1 MKEIVVSKEKAVF
14 WMDEHGRWCNAHGLF
29 EHRKIIDY
37 FNACI
42 RKDQY
47 GYFVEQIRDNL
58 REKVYFRYEDTPL
71 FAVDINI
78 TEMPLIL
85 VLNTGNTAKLDPFLL
100 YVRNDCLYLRQN
112 EDCIK
117 FNERVL
123 IKLSHFIDVV
133 GNRYYF
139 CTEDSRYPI
148 PEA

>member
-1 MKEIVVSKEKAVF
+1 MQEIVISKEHAVF

-42 RKDQY
+42 RKDQK
-47 GYFVEQIRDNL
+47 GYFVEQIRDDV

-71 FAVDINI
+71 FAVDMLSDN
-78 TEMPLIL
+78 PLEV
-85 VLNTGNTAKLDPFLL
+85 VLNTGNSIKLDPRLL
-100 YVRNDCLYLRQN
+100 FVRDDNLYLRQN
-112 EDCIK
+112 EDRIK

-123 IKLSHFIDVV
+123 LKLAHNIDVCE
-133 GNRYYF
+133 NKYYF
-139 CTEDSRYPI
+139 HFEGSRYPI

>member
-1 MKEIVVSKEKAVF
+1 MKDIVVSKEQAVF
-14 WMDEHGRWCNAHGLF
+14 WMDEHGRWCNSHGLF

-42 RKDQY
+42 RKDQD

-58 REKVYFRYEDTPL
+58 REKVYFRYKDTPL
-71 FAVDINI
+71 FAIDINI
-78 TEMPLIL
+78 TDKPLIL
-85 VLNTGNTAKLDPFLL
+85 VLNTGNTVKLDPSLL
-100 YVRNDCLYLRQN
+100 YVRNDCLYLRKN

-133 GNRYYF
+133 GNKYYF
-139 CTEDSRYPI
+139 CIEDSRYPI